1 MELKDIILKAKNR
14 ITTLN
19 GKYPI
24 SDKSNPKEVFLKE
37 KENCEGPFYH
47 IMGDISDPALIEI
60 DNLFAAADNLSAKNA
75 HRHKRILLAL
85 SILGPLISIVFF
97 LYFEGEIH
105 GMILLCTILVGILYL
120 IHQQSNN
127 MDCHRKYLE
136 YRVLAETL
144 RAQFFLS
151 IKGSKVKVSEIMPW
165 FIKKGIP
172 WIEEILQG
180 LPLDEV
186 KETKDII
193 YFWVFDQKA
202 YHEGALL
209 KAEAKK
215 ERQKKITKIAIY
227 LTVLA
232 YLAGLIFETIMY
244 VHSPDIEAHMIRLG
258 LKMIIGFMSVSLIFL
273 ESYYGKMSLSET
285 INDHKRMI
293 SLYDKIGKDILK
305 KGETD
310 EILLYLANQFLI
322 ENSTWYAYQSKNKA
336 ELVF

>member
-1 MELKDIILKAKNR
+1 MNLKEIFSKDKNTSIIK
-14 ITTLN
+14 
-19 GKYPI
+19 
-24 SDKSNPKEVFLKE
+24 NPKEVFLKE

-47 IMGDISDPALIEI
+47 IMGNIKDPALIEI
-60 DNLFAAADNLSAKNA
+60 DNLYAIADNLSIKNA
-75 HRHKRILLAL
+75 EIHKKILLAL

-105 GMILLCTILVGILYL
+105 GMILLCTILLAILYL
-120 IHQQSNN
+120 IHKQANHL
-127 MDCHRKYLE
+127 DCHRKYLE

-144 RAQFFLS
+144 RVQFFLS
-151 IKGSKVKVSEIMPW
+151 IAGSKTKVTDIQPW

-172 WIEEILQG
+172 WIGDIIET

-186 KETKDII
+186 KEKRDII

-215 ERQKKITKIAIY
+215 KREKKITKIAIY
-227 LTVLA
+227 VTVLA
-232 YLAGLIFETIMY
+232 YLLGLLFEAIMWIY
-244 VHSPDIEAHMIRLG
+244 SPDIDAHLIRIG
-258 LKMIIGFMSVSLIFL
+258 LKMIIGSMSVGLLFL

-285 INDHKRMI
+285 INDHKRMV
-293 SLYDKIGKDILK
+293 SLYDKVGKEILK
-305 KGETD
+305 KGETE
-310 EILLYLANQFLI
+310 EILLYLAHEFLI

-336 ELVF
+336 ELVL

>member
-1 MELKDIILKAKNR
+1 MSLKEIYSKAKNGEDS
-14 ITTLN
+14 LN
-19 GKYPI
+19 SKN
-24 SDKSNPKEVFLKE
+24 SNPKEVFLKE
-37 KENCEGPFYH
+37 KESCEGPFYH
-47 IMGDISDPALIEI
+47 IMGNINDSSLIEI
-60 DNLFAAADNLSAKNA
+60 DNLFAVADNLSIKNA
-75 HRHKRILLAL
+75 HRHKKILLAL
-85 SILGPLISIVFF
+85 SILGPLISVVFF

-105 GMILLCTILVGILYL
+105 GMILLCTILIGILYL
-120 IHQQSNN
+120 IHRQSNRL
-127 MDCHRKYLE
+127 DCHRKYLE

-151 IKGSKVKVSEIMPW
+151 IKGSKVQVAEIMPW
-165 FIKKGIP
+165 FIKQGIP
-172 WIEEILQG
+172 WIGEILKT

-209 KAEAKK
+209 KAEAKR
-215 ERQKKITKIAIY
+215 ERQKKITKMAIY
-227 LTVLA
+227 LTVSA
-232 YLAGLIFETIMY
+232 YIIGLIFETIMY
-244 VHSPDIEAHMIRLG
+244 VHSPDVEAHLIRLG
-258 LKMIIGFMSVSLIFL
+258 LKIIIGFMSVSTIFL

-293 SLYDKIGKDILK
+293 ALYTKIGKDILK
-305 KGETD
+305 KGETE